1 MAWGPKLLP
10 VSIVKVREQK
20 TEKWAILS
28 SDIRNPWLKN
38 IKQCFESEVIQF
50 IKMNYNKKNTIFKKD
65 LSIFSIQIL

>member
-28 SDIRNPWLKN
+28 SDIRNPWLK
-38 IKQCFESEVIQF
+38 KYKTSHSCDRTFYEKV
-50 IKMNYNKKNTIFKKD
+50 T
-65 LSIFSIQIL
+65 L

>member
-1 MAWGPKLLP
+1 MGSKIITSFNSESKRAKNRKMSYTVIIYKKPLIK
-10 VSIVKVREQK
+10 
-20 TEKWAILS
+20 
-28 SDIRNPWLKN
+28 KN

>member
-28 SDIRNPWLKN
+28 SDIRNPWLK
-38 IKQCFESEVIQF
+38 KY
-50 IKMNYNKKNTIFKKD
+50 KTIF
-65 LSIFSIQIL
+65 